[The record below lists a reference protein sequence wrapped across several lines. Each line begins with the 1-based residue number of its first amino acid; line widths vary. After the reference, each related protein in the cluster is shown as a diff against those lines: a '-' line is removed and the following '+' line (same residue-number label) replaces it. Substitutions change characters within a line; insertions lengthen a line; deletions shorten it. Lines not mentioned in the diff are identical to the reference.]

1 VGIAVLK
8 SGRARRT
15 ADQPHAR
22 GRSAR
27 QMTILMTA
35 EAVGGVWTY
44 ALDLSRGL
52 SARGVRVVLAVTGAP
67 VSIDQRRAADEV
79 PGLTLVG
86 RPYRQEW
93 TEEPWT
99 DVEASGPW
107 LLELAR
113 ATSPEVVHVNG
124 FAQAALPFG
133 VPVLVAAHWCVRSW
147 FRAVRRTAPPSD
159 WSRYESEV
167 KRGLAAARVI
177 VAPSRAM
184 AMSVIRDYAPHAPVI
199 AVHNGR
205 HPAGF
210 APGEK
215 ESFVLT
221 TGRMR
226 DEAKNVGQLAAI
238 APRIPWPV
246 YLAGDDS
253 ELKSA
258 LMPLGRLSQT
268 ALAGWFARASVHALP
283 ARYAPFGFT
292 ALEAA
297 LSGCALVLGDI
308 PSLRELWEGAAMF
321 VDPDDTD
328 ALTAALRT
336 LIEDP
341 ARRQLMASLAH
352 ERSAQY
358 TVDAMAEA
366 YLTMYRQLASAP
378 PLPFGGLVARHGAV
392 A

>member
-1 VGIAVLK
+1 
-8 SGRARRT
+8 
-15 ADQPHAR
+15 
-22 GRSAR
+22 
-27 QMTILMTA
+27 MTILITA
-35 EAVGGVWTY
+35 DAVGGVWTY

-52 SARGVRVVLAVTGAP
+52 ASRGVRVVLAVMGAP
-67 VSIDQRRAADEV
+67 VSIDQRRAADDV
-79 PGLTLVG
+79 QGLTLVG
-86 RPYRQEW
+86 QPCRQECP
-93 TEEPWT
+93 EEPST
-99 DVEASGPW
+99 DVDASGAW
-107 LLELAR
+107 LLDLAR
-113 ATSPEVVHVNG
+113 ATSPDVVHVNR
-124 FAQAALPFG
+124 FAHAALPFG
-133 VPVLVAAHWCVRSW
+133 APVLVAAHWCVRSW
-147 FRAVRRTAPPSD
+147 FREVRRTAPPSD
-159 WSRYESEV
+159 WSRYEREV

-184 AMSVIRDYAPHAPVI
+184 ALSVIRDYAPHAPVI
-199 AVHNGR
+199 AIHNGR
-205 HPAGF
+205 HRAGF
-210 APGEK
+210 APGKK
-215 ESFVLT
+215 EPFVLT
-221 TGRMR
+221 AGRMR
-226 DEAKNVGQLAAI
+226 DEAKNVGQLAAV
-238 APRIPWPV
+238 ARRIPWPV
-246 YLAGDDS
+246 CLAGDDS

-258 LMPLGRLSQT
+258 LTPLGRLSD
-268 ALAGWFARASVHALP
+268 AGLAGWFARASVHALP

-308 PSLRELWEGAAMF
+308 PSLRELWEGAALF
-321 VDPDDTD
+321 VDPDDAD

-341 ARRQLMASLAH
+341 ARRQLMANLAR